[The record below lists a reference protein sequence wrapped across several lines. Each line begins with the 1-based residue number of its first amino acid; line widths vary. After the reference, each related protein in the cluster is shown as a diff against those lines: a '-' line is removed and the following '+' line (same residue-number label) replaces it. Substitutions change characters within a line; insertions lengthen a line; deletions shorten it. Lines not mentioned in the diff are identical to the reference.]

1 MLGEGIGSNIKKSN
15 LITRRMFI
23 ASTAKAL
30 VFFGIISRLFYLQVE
45 QNKKYLTLS
54 DRNRI
59 RENRLPPV
67 RGEFK
72 DYFDNIIAGNL
83 DVYELHVIPEQVE
96 DFRVLITRVKQILKL
111 TDKDIDKIYKAK
123 NKQKPWET
131 IIISDNLTWDEF
143 SKINYYLY
151 DLPGLKPIIT
161 IGRNYPYK
169 EVYTHI
175 LGYVSEVSENDL
187 QTNETIKNRNVPGL
201 RVGKTGLEK
210 MLENE
215 IIGTNSIQRF
225 EVNAY
230 GKRINQIDYE
240 NGQQGKTIKLTID
253 SVIQSYTQE
262 LLQDKAGSISVMD
275 IYTGDIIAMNSSP
288 SFDPNLFLYGINP
301 DLWKKIRNDPLK
313 PLLNKTVSGLYSPG
327 STIKPIVALSALE
340 NDVISPN
347 FKVNCRGHKNPLELY
362 GGKYHCW
369 KKEGHG
375 YMSLKNAIKQS
386 CDTYFYEAA
395 RLLGVD
401 KLNLTAKKFG
411 LGEVVLGNYF
421 NEKKGVVPSTK
432 WKKEAIGQNWYL
444 GETLINGIGQ
454 GYIQTTPLQLCL
466 MTAQLANGGHK
477 IYPKII
483 FDNKSDS
490 VESIKYKMK
499 LSEQSNKYGID
510 LIERTESDI
519 DNNKKTYPTLYRNKE
534 NVKFVLDAMFRSTN
548 EVYGTSFSS
557 RIEDPKYQF
566 AGKTGT
572 AQVKRITKEERELD
586 LKTSQIPYKQ
596 RDHAW
601 FVAFGPYNNPRY
613 AVSILVEHGGSGS
626 SAAAPIA
633 KKLFKIIVDRHEE
646 REKINIKNSTK
657 I

>member
-1 MLGEGIGSNIKKSN
+1 MIGGGEDSGFKKSN
-15 LITRRMFI
+15 TINRRMFI
-23 ASTAKAL
+23 FAAAKAV
-30 VFFGIISRLFYLQVE
+30 VFFGIVGRLFSLQITE
-45 QNKKYLTLS
+45 NKKYLTLS
-54 DRNRI
+54 DKNRL
-59 RENRLPPV
+59 REARLPPI
-67 RGEFK
+67 RGEFQ
-72 DYFDNIIAGNL
+72 DYFGNRIAKNL
-83 DVYELHVIPEQVE
+83 TVYQLHVVPEQVE
-96 DFRVLITRVKQILKL
+96 NFKTLMVRL
-111 TDKDIDKIYKAK
+111 KDILNFSNDHLESLIKKK

-131 IIISDNLTWDEF
+131 LIVSENLTWDEF
-143 SKINYYLY
+143 TKINFYLHE
-151 DLPGLKPIIT
+151 LSGARPVLT
-161 IGRNYPYK
+161 VGRNYPYK
-169 EVYTHI
+169 EVYTHV
-175 LGYVSEVSENDL
+175 LGYVAEASVNDL
-187 QTNETIKNRNVPGL
+187 ISNEIIKKRNVPGL

-210 MLENE
+210 ALENDL
-215 IIGTNSIQRF
+215 IGTNGVQRF

-240 NGQQGKTIKLTID
+240 EGQQGKTIRLTID
-253 SVIQSYTQE
+253 TEIQKFTE
-262 LLQDKAGSISVMD
+262 ILLQNRAGSISVMD
-275 IYTGDIIAMNSSP
+275 IYTGEIIAMNSSP
-288 SFDPNLFLYGINP
+288 SFDPNLFLYGIDKEN
-301 DLWKKIRNDPLK
+301 WNKIKKDPLK

-327 STIKPIVALSALE
+327 STVKPIVALSALE
-340 NDVISPN
+340 NDIISPN
-347 FKVNCRGHKNPLELY
+347 FKVNCRGHKHPLELY
-362 GGKYHCW
+362 GQKYHCW

-401 KLNLTAKKFG
+401 RLNETAIKFG
-411 LGEVVLGNYF
+411 LGNKVLGDHY

-483 FDNKSDS
+483 ADKNQENIEGIKNKMQLAAKNKLDENNLLSATEKFFKSD
-490 VESIKYKMK
+490 
-499 LSEQSNKYGID
+499 D
-510 LIERTESDI
+510 PD
-519 DNNKKTYPTLYRNKE
+519 YPALYRNQE

-557 RIEDPKYQF
+557 RIEDTKYQF

-572 AQVKRITKEERELD
+572 AQVKRITDEERELD
-586 LKTSQIPYKQ
+586 LKTNQIPYRE

-601 FVAFGPYNNPRY
+601 YVAFGPYKDPRY

-626 SAAAPIA
+626 ATAAPIA
-633 KKLFKIIVDRHEE
+633 KELFKFVIDRHEL
-646 REKINIKNSTK
+646 REEIKIKV
-657 I
+657 